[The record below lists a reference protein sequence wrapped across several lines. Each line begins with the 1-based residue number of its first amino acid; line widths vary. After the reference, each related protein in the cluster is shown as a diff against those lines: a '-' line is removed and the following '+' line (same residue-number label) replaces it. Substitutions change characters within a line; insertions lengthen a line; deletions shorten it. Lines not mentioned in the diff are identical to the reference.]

1 MRRGIKPELTARNMI
16 ILITKRF
23 ELQGLISMKTANL
36 FVSQA
41 YTKEAIQMKFNLE
54 AELSLDLTSV
64 TKAKLK

>member
-16 ILITKRF
+16 ILTTKRF
-23 ELQGLISMKTANL
+23 ALLGLISMKTANL

-41 YTKEAIQMKFNLE
+41 YTKEAIQMKSNPE